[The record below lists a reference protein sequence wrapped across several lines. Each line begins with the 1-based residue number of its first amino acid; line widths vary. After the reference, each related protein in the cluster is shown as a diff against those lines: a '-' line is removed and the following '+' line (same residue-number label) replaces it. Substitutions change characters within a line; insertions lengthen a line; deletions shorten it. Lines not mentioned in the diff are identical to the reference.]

1 MEMNS
6 LNPKISWRIRED
18 FNEDNTGGEYVQYK
32 SYTEEGSLIPGDFL
46 IKNIQVWNNYLG
58 KEDAQDAKNC
68 VLVIAFKNFE
78 DSFLLS
84 LIDVAI
90 NNVNYPLEIDIDKGI
105 VNIGDLSGVAN
116 AGNDSN
122 ESNYKNIQLTIGPI
136 PENIKSELK
145 SMYLYL
151 EYAID

>member
-1 MEMNS
+1 M
-6 LNPKISWRIRED
+6 
-18 FNEDNTGGEYVQYK
+18 
-32 SYTEEGSLIPGDFL
+32 
-46 IKNIQVWNNYLG
+46 
-58 KEDAQDAKNC
+58 
-68 VLVIAFKNFE
+68 NFE